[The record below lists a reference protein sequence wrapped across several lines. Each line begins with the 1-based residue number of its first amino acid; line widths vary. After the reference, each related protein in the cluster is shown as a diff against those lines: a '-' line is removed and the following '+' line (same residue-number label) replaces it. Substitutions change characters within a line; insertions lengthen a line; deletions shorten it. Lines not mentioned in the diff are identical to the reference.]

1 MRIQVQV
8 VHDCR
13 APGATG
19 SEMGQQD
26 RNGEEGEQ
34 GESLRRVLGSL
45 PLSPDLL
52 TVPLASQVRKLGS
65 REEN

>member
-1 MRIQVQV
+1 MTAEPPGPPVRKWGNRIE
-8 VHDCR
+8 
-13 APGATG
+13 TG
-19 SEMGQQD
+19 KKVSKV
-26 RNGEEGEQ
+26 
-34 GESLRRVLGSL
+34 SLRRVLGSL